1 MKKFFEVKNIT
12 QSSADIYIYGT
23 ICLEKQVNFWT
34 GEPIESETDIYLMDF
49 KKELDEIGNVSLINL
64 YVNSPGGDVFVT
76 STIISM
82 LRRIK
87 DKGTKIEVFVDALA
101 ASAASFLIM
110 IADNIH
116 IYQNSMIMVH
126 KPMTFGYGNSTDLQK
141 IIDELEQVENS
152 TMIPMYMNKA
162 KEGVTEEQ
170 IKELIANES
179 WLGAKE
185 IEKYFD
191 VVLEEDVKSVAA
203 YINKKIFKN
212 YKHVPKELLEA
223 NITEENLENQN
234 KTQPENTEVQIENK
248 PKETNNNVEK
258 EALIRNKLNL
268 IKASLFI
275 KQNNKEKEGI

>member
-258 EALIRNKLNL
+258 EAFIRNKLNL

>member
-23 ICLEKQVNFWT
+23 ICLEKDVNFWT

-82 LRRIK
+82 LRRLK

-126 KPMTFGYGNSTDLQK
+126 KPMAFGYGNSTDLQK

-152 TMIPMYMNKA
+152 TMLPMYMNKA

-223 NITEENLENQN
+223 NINKENLEEQN
-234 KTQPENTEVQIENK
+234 KIQPEDTEAQNENK
-248 PKETNNNVEK
+248 LKETNNNVEK
-258 EALIRNKLNL
+258 EAFIRNKLNL